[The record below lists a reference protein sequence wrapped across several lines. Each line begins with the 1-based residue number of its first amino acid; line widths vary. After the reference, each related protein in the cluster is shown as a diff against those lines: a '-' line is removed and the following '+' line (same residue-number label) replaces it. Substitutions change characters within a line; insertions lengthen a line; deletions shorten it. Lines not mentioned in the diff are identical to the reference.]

1 MSTPAFRRMS
11 ANEERMQVA
20 LRLLDLTE
28 KFDPQSRLLA
38 KAIELASQIIDADED
53 EQQSE
58 EERLRNARHNAYTD
72 RLIVAQRRIMAIRA
86 SRSA

>member
-1 MSTPAFRRMS
+1 MS